1 MLRISKLTDY
11 GTMIL
16 VHLAAHPGRLHSAS
30 DVAGGTR
37 LALPTVQK
45 LLKLLA
51 RGELVRSARGAEG
64 GYELARLP
72 QSISAADILDVLEGP
87 LSITECSTAESRCE
101 LESGCPVGGA
111 WQKINR
117 GIRGALD
124 EITLADLAHPPR
136 EFPLVDLS
144 GRGGRGRH
152 RLPAGRG
159 HEP

>member
-16 VHLAAHPGRLHSAS
+16 VHLAAHQGRLHSAS
-30 DVAGGTR
+30 DVAAGTR

-51 RGELVRSARGAEG
+51 RSDLVRSVRGSEG
-64 GYELARLP
+64 GYVLARAP
-72 QSISAADILDVLEGP
+72 GNISASDILDVLEGP

-101 LESGCPVGGA
+101 LENGCPVGGA

-117 GIRGALD
+117 GIRGALG

-144 GRGGRGRH
+144 GRAGRIRH
-152 RLPAGRG
+152 RLPTG
-159 HEP
+159 